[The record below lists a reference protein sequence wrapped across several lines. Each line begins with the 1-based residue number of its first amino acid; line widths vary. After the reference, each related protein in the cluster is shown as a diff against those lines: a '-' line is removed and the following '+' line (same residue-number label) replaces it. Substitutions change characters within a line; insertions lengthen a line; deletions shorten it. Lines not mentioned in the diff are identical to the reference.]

1 MGQAIRFR
9 QCMDRDPHANL
20 RSISDVLMTSRVA
33 FMLRAFSYPNYRLF
47 FGGQIVSLIG
57 SWISMTATSW
67 LVYRLTGSAMAL
79 GVVGFAGQMP
89 GFIMGPFAG
98 AYLDRWD
105 RHRVLVVTQ
114 TISMLQSFA
123 LAVLTFTGH
132 ITVPAI
138 VALNAVQGM
147 VNAFDMPARQAF
159 LTTMISDRE
168 DLANAIALNSS
179 MFNAARLVGP
189 SIAGLMIATA
199 GESWCFFV
207 DGVSYMAVI
216 IALVAMKDVRR
227 MDRQEAHAG
236 IVEHLLEGWRYV
248 FGFRPIRSLILQ
260 LAWLC
265 LVAMPFSVLM
275 PVFAD
280 EILGGG
286 PYTLGFLMG
295 ASGLGALSGALWLTT
310 RKSVVGLGRVIL
322 IEHGRVRRRLD
333 WICAVALVAAVAR
346 VHDDHRLRHDG
357 ADGVDEHRHPD
368 DRRGGEARP
377 RAELLH
383 DGVSGDG
390 AVRQPAGRLV
400 IEPHRRT
407 AHGRVERR
415 SLHRDGGL
423 VLRGNCPPSARWCVR
438 FTCAWG
444 SCRRSRRGCRR
455 WKQTNE

>member
-1 MGQAIRFR
+1 
-9 QCMDRDPHANL
+9 
-20 RSISDVLMTSRVA
+20 MTSRVA
-33 FMLRAFSYPNYRLF
+33 FMLRALSYPNYRLF

-79 GVVGFAGQMP
+79 GVVGFAGQIP
-89 GFIMGPFAG
+89 GFVMGPFAG
-98 AYLDRWD
+98 AFLDRWD

-114 TISMLQSFA
+114 TISMFQSFA
-123 LAVLTFTGH
+123 LAGLTLSGH
-132 ITVPAI
+132 ITVPAVI
-138 VALNAVQGM
+138 ALNAVQGM

-159 LTTMISDRE
+159 LTTMISDRD

-189 SIAGLMIATA
+189 SVAGLMIATA
-199 GESWCFFV
+199 GEGWCFFV
-207 DGVSYMAVI
+207 DGVSYLAVI

-227 MDRQEAHAG
+227 LDFPDVHPG
-236 IVEHLLEGWRYV
+236 IIEHLLEGWRYV

-280 EILGGG
+280 DILGGG

-322 IEHGRVRRRLD
+322 TNTVVFGGGLIGFALSRWLPVSIVFMTIVGFGMMVLMASTNTVIQTIVDEEKRGRVLSFYTMSFLGTAPFGSLLAGWLSSRIGAPHTVLLSGVL
-333 WICAVALVAAVAR
+333 CVATAGWFQRELPAIRTLVRPIYMRMGILPEVAQG
-346 VHDDHRLRHDG
+346 L
-357 ADGVDEHRHPD
+357 
-368 DRRGGEARP
+368 
-377 RAELLH
+377 
-383 DGVSGDG
+383 
-390 AVRQPAGRLV
+390 Q
-400 IEPHRRT
+400 T
-407 AHGRVERR
+407 VE
-415 SLHRDGGL
+415 
-423 VLRGNCPPSARWCVR
+423 
-438 FTCAWG
+438 T
-444 SCRRSRRGCRR
+444 
-455 WKQTNE
+455 QNE